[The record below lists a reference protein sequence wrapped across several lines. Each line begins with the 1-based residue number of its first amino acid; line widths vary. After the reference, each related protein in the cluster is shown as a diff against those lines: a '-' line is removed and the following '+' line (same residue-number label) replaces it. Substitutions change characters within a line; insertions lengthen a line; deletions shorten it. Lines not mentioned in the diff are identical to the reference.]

1 MRELVVIEFM
11 TLDGVV
17 QAPGHAG
24 EDTDDGFAQG
34 GWTQP
39 HMVDHRQFGAAEY
52 VQAGDFLFGRRTY
65 QIWLPHWSTVTDP
78 DDSIAVALNSRPKY
92 VASSTLEDASWPGT
106 TIIARNDLERT
117 VQQLKSQQGGPIVVP
132 GSGQLV
138 HSLTAANLVDRY
150 QLWIHPVAVG
160 AGKRLFNEA
169 VALRPVHSTSTPT
182 GVTILELEPETA
194 TAAISR
200 G

>member
-39 HMVDHRQFGAAEY
+39 HMIDHRQFGAAEY

-78 DDSIAVALNSRPKY
+78 DDSIAVALTAGQSTWRRAPLRTHPGP
-92 VASSTLEDASWPGT
+92 APRSSPAMTS
-106 TIIARNDLERT
+106 NERC
-117 VQQLKSQQGGPIVVP
+117 S
-132 GSGQLV
+132 S
-138 HSLTAANLVDRY
+138 
-150 QLWIHPVAVG
+150 
-160 AGKRLFNEA
+160 
-169 VALRPVHSTSTPT
+169 
-182 GVTILELEPETA
+182 
-194 TAAISR
+194 
-200 G
+200 